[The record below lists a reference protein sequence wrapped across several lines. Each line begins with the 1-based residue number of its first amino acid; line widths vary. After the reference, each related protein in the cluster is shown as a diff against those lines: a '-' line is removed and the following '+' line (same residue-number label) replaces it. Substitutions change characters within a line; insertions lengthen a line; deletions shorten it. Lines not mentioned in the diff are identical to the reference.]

1 MRAFITLSLPALFV
15 AALMAAAAPSH
26 IADPDPYQIAR
37 ICTAFP
43 STAGHRVVVSGG
55 GKELQAALDQATAGE
70 TIVLTPGATY
80 RPEPGTSFVLRKRD
94 VPAGQWIVIRSA
106 DPSFDAGGR
115 RPEGVRVDPSDA
127 GAMPQIRAAGGNAPA
142 IRAEAGAHGYRL
154 VGLDVAPDDQVSDL
168 VNLIELG
175 PGSDTTADT
184 EPSDIVID
192 RSYIHGSD
200 TGNYRRGVL
209 MNGVRLAL
217 IDSYVANF
225 HDAGGDSQAVAG
237 WNGPGP
243 FKIVNNYLEAA
254 SENIIFG
261 GTDPAIPNLVPSD
274 IEIRGNLSTKRL
286 AWRGAHIPVKN
297 TFELKDARRVLVQGN
312 TFEHAWVSAQDGT
325 AILLKSANQDGR
337 CTGCVT
343 EYVTFRDNIVRG
355 AAMGLTINGAE
366 TGRKGMPLPKPANH
380 IRIDNVLFED
390 IGPAWGG
397 PGKLLRILNGT
408 SDVSVTHM
416 TSRSNPGGILDDNG
430 PSDRDPGL
438 VFKFNIVERHNYGIG
453 AGSDEGTK
461 TLERNFAPYSYDQN
475 VLVNTSASGSQPLTD
490 AALASRYPRGTTVLH
505 DWSEAGS
512 IRNAGADLDVITQAQ
527 TDRAADGCG
536 PGALP
541 AKPR

>member
-1 MRAFITLSLPALFV
+1 MRAFTIQLFV
-15 AALMAAAAPSH
+15 TICAAAMMAAADANG
-26 IADPDPYQIAR
+26 AGTDPYQVAQ

-43 STAGHRVVVSGG
+43 RGAGHRVVVSGG
-55 GKELQAALDQATAGE
+55 GRELQAALDQVTAGE

-80 RPEPGTSFVLRKRD
+80 RPEAGGSFVLRKRD
-94 VPAGQWIVIRSA
+94 IPSGQWIVIRSGDA
-106 DPSFDAGGR
+106 TFDAGGR

-127 GAMPQIRAAGGNAPA
+127 AAMPHIRAAGGNAPA

-154 VGLDVAPDDQVSDL
+154 VGLDVAPDEHTRDL

-175 PGSDTTADT
+175 SGSDTSADT

-192 RSYIHGSD
+192 RSYIHGAD
-200 TGNYRRGVL
+200 DGNFRRGVL
-209 MNGVRLAL
+209 MNGVRLAVL
-217 IDSYVANF
+217 DSYIANF
-225 HDAGGDSQAVAG
+225 HDAGGDSQAIAG

-261 GTDPAIPNLVPSD
+261 GSDPAIPNLVPSD
-274 IEIRGNLSTKRL
+274 IEIRGNLSTKPL

-325 AILLKSANQDGR
+325 AILLKSANQNGA

-366 TGRKGMPLPKPANH
+366 TGRKGSPLPKPANH

-408 SDVSVTHM
+408 SDVSVTHI

-430 PSDRDPGL
+430 TSDRNPGL
-438 VFKFNIVERHNYGIG
+438 IFKFNIVERHNYGIG

-475 VLVNTSASGSQPLTD
+475 VLVNTSAGGSQPLPD
-490 AALASRYPRGTTVLH
+490 SALAARYPRGTTVLH

-512 IRNAGADLDVITQAQ
+512 VRNVVGADLQAITRAQ
-527 TDRAADGCG
+527 SDRAADGCG